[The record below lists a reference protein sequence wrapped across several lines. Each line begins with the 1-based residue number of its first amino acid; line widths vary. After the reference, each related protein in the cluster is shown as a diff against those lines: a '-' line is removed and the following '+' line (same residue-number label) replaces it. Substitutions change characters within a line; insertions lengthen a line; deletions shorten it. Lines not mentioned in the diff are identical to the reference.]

1 MVADRFPEHTLAQC
15 AFKVFTVQT
24 AQRNLLCR
32 VQARFQPAVCGNA
45 NTVAVRAKTV
55 AHRANQTD
63 FPLPARH
70 SVQFR
75 NAFIRQTLQFR
86 QGVQHRIRGKKPLTR
101 PVRALTDR
109 HEFNKAHL
117 KFSVL
122 RQLRQCRNLI
132 LVYAAEQHGIQLC
145 AAESGV
151 PRRVQTGQRIRER
164 AAARQRRKFIL
175 I

>member
-1 MVADRFPEHTLAQC
+1 M
-15 AFKVFTVQT
+15 
-24 AQRNLLCR
+24 
-32 VQARFQPAVCGNA
+32 
-45 NTVAVRAKTV
+45 
-55 AHRANQTD
+55 
-63 FPLPARH
+63 
-70 SVQFR
+70 
-75 NAFIRQTLQFR
+75 
-86 QGVQHRIRGKKPLTR
+86 QHRIRREKPLTR

-151 PRRVQTGQRIRER
+151 PRRV
-164 AAARQRRKFIL
+164 
-175 I
+175 

>member
-1 MVADRFPEHTLAQC
+1 M
-15 AFKVFTVQT
+15 
-24 AQRNLLCR
+24 
-32 VQARFQPAVCGNA
+32 QARFQPAVCGNA
-45 NTVAVRAKTV
+45 DAVAVRAETV
-55 AHRANQTD
+55 AHRADEAD
-63 FPLPARH
+63 FPLPSGH
-70 SVQFR
+70 LVQFR
-75 NAFIRQTLQFR
+75 DALVRQTLQLR
-86 QGVQHRIRGKKPLTR
+86 QGVQHRVRGEKPLTR
-101 PVRALTDR
+101 PVRALPDG

-151 PRRVQTGQRIRER
+151 PRRIQTGQRIRER
-164 AAARQRRKFIL
+164 AAARQRREFIL